1 MAIANS
7 GWASS
12 HYNNGANLRA
22 TFEEL
27 ANMKVVTAPPAGA
40 ALGAAAVP
48 SPGGAPA
55 AGGAPIPPPGTTI
68 T

>member
-27 ANMKVVTAPPAGA
+27 ANMKIVTAPPAGA
-40 ALGAAAVP
+40 GLAVP
-48 SPGGAPA
+48 A
-55 AGGAPIPPPGTTI
+55 PGTPLT
-68 T
+68 

>member
-27 ANMKVVTAPPAGA
+27 ANMKIVTAPPAGA
-40 ALGAAAVP
+40 ALGAAAGVAP
-48 SPGGAPA
+48 APA
-55 AGGAPIPPPGTTI
+55 AGGAAPIPPPGTSLT
-68 T
+68 